1 MTVCRTGTY
10 RLKLQQG
17 RSNLG
22 IRDGFFP
29 MVKITLGRFAEGAWG
44 ISHVRLLQT
53 EQANSAKHGKDS
65 LAGVRRQTP
74 EIIP

>member
-22 IRDGFFP
+22 IRDGFLP

-44 ISHVRLLQT
+44 ISHV
-53 EQANSAKHGKDS
+53 KDS
-65 LAGVRRQTP
+65 YKLNR
-74 EIIP
+74 EILPNMAKIV